1 MDLRGCFLFFYCLK
15 FSQSFRTENKLKCQ
29 EKVCKNKDFCLI
41 VLPSIKDNI
50 LELNQYNKSDE
61 IDTLFILI
69 SNFWLKAIDGC
80 ANNLENFSA
89 TNIGGHIPCGY
100 SMATIWAFDKIE
112 KIVYLILL
120 RRL

>member
-1 MDLRGCFLFFYCLK
+1 MELLGCFYCLK

-61 IDTLFILI
+61 IHTLFILI

-89 TNIGGHIPCGY
+89 TNIGRHIPCGY

-112 KIVYLILL
+112 KKAYLI
-120 RRL
+120 